1 MSEKCEIA
9 MSKFYAEEALQMYE
23 RLIKGPMSTNMLVYF
38 AYADFEESRQNYQKV
53 SQIYD
58 KFLEIKDINPSLC
71 YIQYMRFLRRTEGIR
86 SARGIF
92 KRAREDS
99 RITYHVFIT
108 AALIEYYCTKDKTI
122 ANKIFQLGC
131 KTFGH
136 INEYILAYIEFLTHM
151 NDDEIMRGFFEST
164 LTGSQ
169 IPNEKSGEIWSEW
182 IEFESNLGDLK
193 SINYVEE
200 KRCLKYSKAELEDRQ
215 TLLLIDRYKFMNT
228 YPVDSLQLKS
238 LGYKESL
245 EAATS
250 SLELVHSDEH
260 DSFGDDIGKTDIK
273 SQSVYPDTSSSN
285 PFSRLACRNLSAFPQ
300 PDTGKMLPFKSNRN
314 AFTGLLPVPGGGM
327 FLFPSIIADMVR
339 RLPPP
344 ASFNVSLF
352 GIYCIYSFLK
362 MYRFY
367 FKNTRVLL

>member
-1 MSEKCEIA
+1 MTEKCEIA

-23 RLIKGPMSTNMLVYF
+23 KLIKGPMSNNMLVYF

-58 KFLEIKDINPSLC
+58 KLLEIKDINPSLC

-99 RITYHVFIT
+99 RITYHVFIS
-108 AALIEYYCTKDKTI
+108 AALNEYYCTKDKTV

-151 NDDEIMRGFFEST
+151 NEDDMIRGFFESI
-164 LTGSQ
+164 LSTGNNQ
-169 IPNEKSGEIWSEW
+169 IPNEKSGDIWSEW
-182 IEFESNLGDLK
+182 IEFESNSGDLK
-193 SINYVEE
+193 SINHVDEI
-200 KRCLKYSKAELEDRQ
+200 RCQKYTKTELEDRQ
-215 TLLLIDRYKFMNT
+215 TLLLIDRYKFMNM

-238 LGYKESL
+238 LGYKNSL
-245 EAATS
+245 EVVTTS
-250 SLELVHSDEH
+250 LDMIHREEN
-260 DSFGDDIGKTDIK
+260 DSFVEDTGKTDVK
-273 SQSVYPDTSSSN
+273 GQSVYPDTNSSN
-285 PFSRLACRNLSAFPQ
+285 PFSKLASKNLSTYPQ

-344 ASFNVSLF
+344 ESFNVCS
-352 GIYCIYSFLK
+352 IYSVFNF
-362 MYRFY
+362 RI
-367 FKNTRVLL
+367 